1 LAGLP
6 PTIRKVVCYVRKSRE
21 DEEAERRGED
31 TLAKQREM
39 LVSDVLSRFDVEY
52 DVAEEVA
59 SGDSIAQRPVFRG
72 LLPQLGHTYQAI
84 VCKDLSR
91 LGRGSYSDMGIV
103 YDTVRQKRVFIIT
116 KDSIYDPRNFSDLR
130 MIRFSLFFHRE
141 EYEMTLWRLTEG
153 KYDGAARGNWVAG
166 SVPYGYRYNPRTQTL
181 EPDEDEAEIVRQ
193 IFRWY
198 GEERL
203 GYRWI
208 AARLQQ
214 HGHLSP
220 RGKREWHPEV
230 IRRIL
235 RNPAYRGTL
244 TFRKTERHL
253 LTGKVVRRPERDHIV
268 VEDAFEPLVDPAL
281 WEACQRNQQRRVQ
294 SPPVAA
300 HKTLWELAGLIYCH
314 DCGGKLVR
322 QGSRR
327 KYHRKDGHTSVYVKE
342 FLYCPRCRY
351 AVKYRDCE
359 AQLINAMDCLHF
371 DKATLAAETHKVD
384 ARHPLRS
391 IRREWGGT
399 DATVLTAR
407 LQRAR
412 ELLLDGTL
420 TKEEYLETKAQY
432 ERQLA
437 AAKTKV
443 HVAADAKQ
451 AADGGCRVGE
461 DTVRTHLSSIERWSD
476 LYRTLSTPALRNQ
489 LLRSLFENIQL
500 QLTHKGGGKKRTA
513 KFDLY
518 IASNLAL
525 EQQRNT

>member
-39 LVSDVLSRFDVEY
+39 LVSDVLSRYDVEY

-181 EPDEDEAEIVRQ
+181 EPDEEEAEIVRQ

>member
-1 LAGLP
+1 MAGLP

>member
-39 LVSDVLSRFDVEY
+39 LVSDVLSRYDVEY

-443 HVAADAKQ
+443 QVAADAKQ